1 MTAPPEQ
8 AEAVAFLRQLA
19 GSEPLETHI
28 SLVFVGAD
36 TVWKL
41 KKAVRLAFLDFT
53 PLEAR
58 RRFILRELELNR
70 GAASGLYRD
79 VVPVVR
85 RPDGTLGLGE
95 AEEGPAIDWVLRMAR
110 VPAEDFLD
118 TVAAAGG
125 LTPELLDELG
135 DAVAAFHCR
144 LPPLTETDPVAAMR
158 HVAEGNAQ
166 SAHDAGLPAEA
177 VRAWRARILVA
188 LDGIAPW
195 LARRAR
201 DGFVRRA
208 HGDLHLGNLCLWQ
221 GRPVPFDA
229 LEFDEA
235 MATID
240 LGYDLAFLLMDLDQR
255 VTRAAANRVLNR
267 YVARTGDA
275 ALTIGLPPFLSLRA
289 MVRAH
294 VEAKRGNNSDAMRYL
309 TAAAAYLQPKP
320 PIVVAIG
327 GLPGSG
333 KSTLA
338 RALAPECGNAPGA
351 LVLRS
356 DEIRKRLHA
365 VVPEERLPQSAY
377 CDTASEAVFTELAAL
392 VRTAAAGGHAV
403 IADATFI
410 DMGHRKLVE
419 TAAREVGI
427 AFVGLWLEAPLPELE
442 ARIAGRQRDASD
454 ATVAVLRAASETHPD
469 AADWSAIDAASPA
482 VALSQARDRMRVRI
496 PFIRGADSS

>member
-1 MTAPPEQ
+1 MARS
-8 AEAVAFLRQLA
+8 ALA
-19 GSEPLETHI
+19 
-28 SLVFVGAD
+28 
-36 TVWKL
+36 KL
-41 KKAVRLAFLDFT
+41 
-53 PLEAR
+53 
-58 RRFILRELELNR
+58 
-70 GAASGLYRD
+70 S
-79 VVPVVR
+79 
-85 RPDGTLGLGE
+85 
-95 AEEGPAIDWVLRMAR
+95 EGPVIDWVLRMAR

-118 TVAAAGG
+118 AVAAAGG
-125 LTPELLDELG
+125 LTPELLDALG

-144 LPPLTETDPVAAMR
+144 LPPLTETDAVAAMR

-166 SAHDAGLPAEA
+166 SAHDAGLPEEA
-177 VRAWRARILVA
+177 VRAWQARILAA

-195 LARRAR
+195 LAQRAR

-275 ALTIGLPPFLSLRA
+275 ALTVGLPPFLSLRA

-294 VEAKRGNNSDAMRYL
+294 VEAKRGNASDRHALSDGGGRLSPAEAADRGGDRRFAGHRQIHSGTRPGTGAAAMRRARWCC
-309 TAAAAYLQPKP
+309 AATRSASACMQW
-320 PIVVAIG
+320 
-327 GLPGSG
+327 
-333 KSTLA
+333 
-338 RALAPECGNAPGA
+338 R
-351 LVLRS
+351 LRS
-356 DEIRKRLHA
+356 GCRNRPTATQPARRCSLSLPRL
-365 VVPEERLPQSAY
+365 SA
-377 CDTASEAVFTELAAL
+377 
-392 VRTAAAGGHAV
+392 TAAAGGHAV

-410 DMGHRKLVE
+410 DTGHRKLVE
-419 TAAREVGI
+419 TAAREAGI

-469 AADWSAIDAASPA
+469 AADWSAIDAVSPG

-496 PFIRGADSS
+496 PFIRGAESS